1 MMEGGSRA
9 DGQNPNQLR
18 LFTCTG
24 NLLHRAHG
32 CARWAQGGIVVLAAV
47 YGPKPGTV
55 RGRTPEK
62 ASIEAVWK
70 PRTGQIDTPLFPS
83 SSFCPTAV
91 RVTGSLKWRVV
102 FAGRQEREYEM
113 TLKRTLQSICLLT
126 VHANTTT
133 SVVLQVMFAWLVAT
147 MLLLIYF
154 CCSINSSTI
163 VVGCVRDRREKLS
176 EDFYFHILPT
186 DMQDAQ
192 GSLDRRSVFSLDTH
206 SPSVCLL
213 IQLEKAATEEGG
225 VTPSV
230 YSHKEPVH
238 LAEKEKQKLQVWSRI
253 MPCKESFAWAM
264 IPLFEAAESNDW
276 MSPGYANA
284 GSSPVPTP
292 PSGKGLKAST
302 KPKAT
307 EGQKSGP
314 QTPLGFGSP
323 GNPSTPI
330 GGCRYDSSLGLLTKV
345 LNLLKGAPGGIVD
358 LNNAAET
365 LEDITNVLE
374 GIGLI
379 EKKLKNNIRWKG
391 VDDSR
396 PGEVSD
402 DMSILQTPVV
412 KRLICSCDGDNEIR
426 FWSIKHGNAV
436 RIFKGGSTQLRFQPR
451 YGGLLATASDNV
463 VSILDVERQ
472 AFVRRFESHTK
483 GVDSVCWDPTGEY
496 VVSVSEDTVKVWS
509 LNDESFM
516 NELSCGGRK
525 LSRYYMFQM

>member
-32 CARWAQGGIVVLAAV
+32 CARWAQGGIVVLATV

-102 FAGRQEREYEM
+102 FVGRQDREYEM

-126 VHANTTT
+126 VHANATT
-133 SVVLQVMFAWLVAT
+133 SVVLQ
-147 MLLLIYF
+147 
-154 CCSINSSTI
+154 
-163 VVGCVRDRREKLS
+163 
-176 EDFYFHILPT
+176 
-186 DMQDAQ
+186 AQ

-238 LAEKEKQKLQVWSRI
+238 LAEKEKQKLRVWSRI

-307 EGQKSGP
+307 KGQKSGP
-314 QTPLGFGSP
+314 QTPLGFG
-323 GNPSTPI
+323 
-330 GGCRYDSSLGLLTKV
+330 LLTKF

-365 LEDITNVLE
+365 LE
-374 GIGLI
+374 
-379 EKKLKNNIRWKG
+379 
-391 VDDSR
+391 
-396 PGEVSD
+396 
-402 DMSILQTPVV
+402 TPVV

-426 FWSIKHGNAV
+426 FWSIKHGNDV

>member
-32 CARWAQGGIVVLAAV
+32 CARWAQGGIVVLATV

-102 FAGRQEREYEM
+102 FVGRQDREYEM

-126 VHANTTT
+126 VHANATT
-133 SVVLQVMFAWLVAT
+133 SVVLQ
-147 MLLLIYF
+147 
-154 CCSINSSTI
+154 
-163 VVGCVRDRREKLS
+163 
-176 EDFYFHILPT
+176 
-186 DMQDAQ
+186 AQ

-238 LAEKEKQKLQVWSRI
+238 LAEKEKQKLRVWSRI

-307 EGQKSGP
+307 KGQKSGP
-314 QTPLGFGSP
+314 QTPLGFG
-323 GNPSTPI
+323 
-330 GGCRYDSSLGLLTKV
+330 LLTKF

-365 LEDITNVLE
+365 LELNDIYISRLVCWLAW
-374 GIGLI
+374 LI
-379 EKKLKNNIRWKG
+379 TAVQMILMLTREELTTLDPEKLVMICPFYRCFMLK
-391 VDDSR
+391 
-396 PGEVSD
+396 
-402 DMSILQTPVV
+402 
-412 KRLICSCDGDNEIR
+412 LICSCDGDNEIR
-426 FWSIKHGNAV
+426 FWSIKHGNDV

>member
-18 LFTCTG
+18 LFTCIG

-32 CARWAQGGIVVLAAV
+32 CTRWAQGGIVMLSAV

-91 RVTGSLKWRVV
+91 RVIGSLKWRVV

-113 TLKRTLQSICLLT
+113 TLKRMLQSICLLT

-133 SVVLQVMFAWLVAT
+133 SVVLQ
-147 MLLLIYF
+147 
-154 CCSINSSTI
+154 
-163 VVGCVRDRREKLS
+163 
-176 EDFYFHILPT
+176 
-186 DMQDAQ
+186 AQ
-192 GSLDRRSVFSLDTH
+192 GSLDRRDVFSLDTH

-238 LAEKEKQKLQVWSRI
+238 LAEKEKQKLQLKR
-253 MPCKESFAWAM
+253 KHNDRTEN
-264 IPLFEAAESNDW
+264 EAAESNDW

-307 EGQKSGP
+307 KGQKSGP
-314 QTPLGFGSP
+314 ETPLGFGSP
-323 GNPSTPI
+323 GNLSTPV
-330 GGCRYDSSLGLLTKV
+330 GGCRYDSSLGLLTKF

-365 LEDITNVLE
+365 LEVQKRRIYDITNVLE

-396 PGEVSD
+396 PEEVSD
-402 DMSILQTPVV
+402 DMSILQAHLFLRWGQRDTVLEHQAWKCCPNFQG
-412 KRLICSCDGDNEIR
+412 RFDPAEIPTT
-426 FWSIKHGNAV
+426 I
-436 RIFKGGSTQLRFQPR
+436 
-451 YGGLLATASDNV
+451 GGLVATVSDNV

-472 AFVRRFESHTK
+472 AFARRFESHTK

-496 VVSVSEDTVKVWS
+496 VVSVSEDTMKVWS
-509 LNDESFM
+509 LNDESFV

>member
-83 SSFCPTAV
+83 SSFCPTA
-91 RVTGSLKWRVV
+91 
-102 FAGRQEREYEM
+102 FM
-113 TLKRTLQSICLLT
+113 LT
-126 VHANTTT
+126 PPPL
-133 SVVLQVMFAWLVAT
+133 SCF
-147 MLLLIYF
+147 
-154 CCSINSSTI
+154 
-163 VVGCVRDRREKLS
+163 RDRREKLS

-402 DMSILQTPVV
+402 DMSILQADIDALTLQE
-412 KRLICSCDGDNEIR
+412 RNLDERI
-426 FWSIKHGNAV
+426 SIKHGNAV

>member
-1 MMEGGSRA
+1 MEGGSRA

-32 CARWAQGGIVVLAAV
+32 CARWAQGGIVVLATV

-102 FAGRQEREYEM
+102 FAGRQDREYEM

-126 VHANTTT
+126 VHANATT
-133 SVVLQVMFAWLVAT
+133 SVVLQ
-147 MLLLIYF
+147 
-154 CCSINSSTI
+154 
-163 VVGCVRDRREKLS
+163 
-176 EDFYFHILPT
+176 
-186 DMQDAQ
+186 AQ

-238 LAEKEKQKLQVWSRI
+238 LAEKEKQKLRVWSRI

-307 EGQKSGP
+307 KGQKSGP
-314 QTPLGFGSP
+314 QTPLGFG
-323 GNPSTPI
+323 
-330 GGCRYDSSLGLLTKV
+330 LLTKF

-365 LEDITNVLE
+365 LE
-374 GIGLI
+374 
-379 EKKLKNNIRWKG
+379 
-391 VDDSR
+391 
-396 PGEVSD
+396 
-402 DMSILQTPVV
+402 
-412 KRLICSCDGDNEIR
+412 
-426 FWSIKHGNAV
+426 
-436 RIFKGGSTQLRFQPR
+436 GGSTQLRFQPR

>member
-18 LFTCTG
+18 LFTCIG

-32 CARWAQGGIVVLAAV
+32 CTRWAQGGIVMLSAV

-91 RVTGSLKWRVV
+91 RVIGSLKWRVV

-113 TLKRTLQSICLLT
+113 TLKRMLQSICLLT

-133 SVVLQVMFAWLVAT
+133 SVVLQ
-147 MLLLIYF
+147 
-154 CCSINSSTI
+154 
-163 VVGCVRDRREKLS
+163 
-176 EDFYFHILPT
+176 
-186 DMQDAQ
+186 AQ
-192 GSLDRRSVFSLDTH
+192 GSLDRRDVFSLDTH

-264 IPLFEAAESNDW
+264 IPLFEALILTRTFLLQLKRKHNDRTENEAAESNDW

-307 EGQKSGP
+307 KGQKSGP
-314 QTPLGFGSP
+314 ETPLGFGSP
-323 GNPSTPI
+323 GNLSTPV
-330 GGCRYDSSLGLLTKV
+330 GGCRYDSSLGLLTKF

-365 LEDITNVLE
+365 LEVQKRRIYDITNVLE

-396 PGEVSD
+396 PEEVSD
-402 DMSILQTPVV
+402 DMSILQADIDALTLQERNLDERI
-412 KRLICSCDGDNEIR
+412 RLDTSWRFDPAEIPTT
-426 FWSIKHGNAV
+426 I
-436 RIFKGGSTQLRFQPR
+436 
-451 YGGLLATASDNV
+451 GGLVATVSDNV

-472 AFVRRFESHTK
+472 AFARRFESHTK

-496 VVSVSEDTVKVWS
+496 VVSVSEDTMKVWS
-509 LNDESFM
+509 LNDESFV

>member
-365 LEDITNVLE
+365 LE
-374 GIGLI
+374 
-379 EKKLKNNIRWKG
+379 
-391 VDDSR
+391 
-396 PGEVSD
+396 
-402 DMSILQTPVV
+402 
-412 KRLICSCDGDNEIR
+412 
-426 FWSIKHGNAV
+426 
-436 RIFKGGSTQLRFQPR
+436 GGSTQLRFQPR